1 MPDAALTRPFPEPV
15 ALLRYLDVVLVIAAL
30 PFVAFAG
37 LPLLGYAV
45 GGAAWI
51 AQRAAGAV
59 LERRAKRTTDVRR
72 QVGLNLGGSLA
83 RAWIVGGA
91 ILAVGLAG
99 EREDGLTAAV
109 LVAVAF
115 TVYFAVSVLLHT
127 TARGS
132 RVSKTRKILLGV
144 FGVYLLAIVL
154 VVVIFGFKRQDNK
167 EFQPQ
172 NEFQLDTWVDLPGPL
187 DFNKGVLY
195 VIIAGILTVVSMVYI
210 ANRMQDRP
218 NRVQTAVETIFA
230 FVRDDITGGSMDD
243 KMARKWFPFLCT
255 LFLFIWFSNLIGY
268 IPLPTNSAEKIDIA
282 GLEIPAFA
290 IYAAT
295 ANISIPLV
303 LALVVFV
310 SFNVEGIRAKGFI
323 GYMKSLIPE
332 GVGGAGAVPLF
343 VLELVSNFMRLLSL
357 SVRLFANILA
367 GHLIILFMSGGLAV
381 LLGLEVLGVFT
392 LPAGV
397 ILFLFE
403 LGLVATLQAFIFA
416 MLSAIYLGGAV
427 AEAPLVKGDPRAVC
441 PFFSRSSR
449 RPTMALT
456 RAGRSPS
463 AWVAASAPSAPASA
477 SASSSA
483 R

>member
-1 MPDAALTRPFPEPV
+1 M
-15 ALLRYLDVVLVIAAL
+15 
-30 PFVAFAG
+30 
-37 LPLLGYAV
+37 
-45 GGAAWI
+45 
-51 AQRAAGAV
+51 
-59 LERRAKRTTDVRR
+59 TT
-72 QVGLNLGGSLA
+72 
-83 RAWIVGGA
+83 
-91 ILAVGLAG
+91 
-99 EREDGLTAAV
+99 
-109 LVAVAF
+109 
-115 TVYFAVSVLLHT
+115 
-127 TARGS
+127 
-132 RVSKTRKILLGV
+132 TRKILLAV
-144 FGVYLLAIVL
+144 FGVYLVSIVA
-154 VVVIFGFKRQDNK
+154 VVVIFGFKRQDNE

-172 NEFQLDTWVDLPGPL
+172 NEFQLDTWIDLPGPM

-195 VIIAGILTVVSMVYI
+195 VIIAGILTTVSMVYI
-210 ANRMQDRP
+210 AKRMQARP

-268 IPLPTNSAEKIDIA
+268 IPLPTNTHEKIDI
-282 GLEIPAFA
+282 GGVEVPSFA

-381 LLGLEVLGVFT
+381 LLGLEVLGVVT

-416 MLSAIYLGGAV
+416 VLSAIYLGGAV
-427 AEAPLVKGDPRAVC
+427 AEHH
-441 PFFSRSSR
+441 
-449 RPTMALT
+449 
-456 RAGRSPS
+456 
-463 AWVAASAPSAPASA
+463 
-477 SASSSA
+477 
-483 R
+483 